1 MPNVAMHRRTSV
13 CPSADGLDLLVG
25 PEAPIWGLAHGLR
38 QCPQARLIPSDADAL
53 EAALDALPTQSVA
66 AVVEGAALGS
76 AVSALLIESLEQF
89 GADDGLED
97 DAPVIRMVNAIL
109 TEAVARGASDVH
121 FEPYE
126 SEAKVRLRIDG
137 VLVDLV
143 SPPRTVY
150 AALISRI
157 KVMAQLDI
165 AERRLPQDGRMTIR
179 LPANNVD
186 LRVST
191 LPTAHGERAV
201 LRLLQKTA
209 GHVRLEGLGM
219 SQAVQEQFEALLA
232 RPNGIVLVTGP
243 TGSGKTTTLYAALSW
258 LSTRRENIMT
268 VEDPVEYEMPG
279 ISQTPVAPKI
289 GLTFASALRAILRQD
304 PDILMIGEIRDIETA
319 QIAVQAALTGHL
331 VLATLHTNDA
341 ASAVT
346 RLLDMGVEP
355 FLLSSTLHGVL
366 GQRLVRQ
373 LCDSCK
379 RGTPGGLFEPAA
391 QGCPQCN
398 ATGYRGRLGVYELM
412 VVTPEIQSAIKQ
424 GEDAPEIRRLAL
436 QAGLVEMAQDAH
448 RWLAAGQTSEQEV
461 ARVVMLGAE

>member
-1 MPNVAMHRRTSV
+1 MPNAAIHRRLSV
-13 CPSADGLDLLVG
+13 CPSQDGQSLLVG
-25 PEAPIWGLAHGLR
+25 PEAPIWGVAYGLWK
-38 QCPQARLIPSDADAL
+38 CPQARLVPAESKAVDAAC
-53 EAALDALPTQSVA
+53 DALPTQSVA
-66 AVVEGAALGS
+66 SVVEGAALGS

-89 GADDGLED
+89 GGDDGLED
-97 DAPVIRMVNAIL
+97 DAPVIRIVNAIL

-126 SEAKVRLRIDG
+126 SKAVVRLRIDG

-150 AALISRI
+150 SALVSRV

-179 LPANNVD
+179 LPSSNVD

-209 GHVRLEGLGM
+209 GHVRIEGLGM
-219 SQAVQEQFEALLA
+219 SHGVQGQFESLLA

-243 TGSGKTTTLYAALSW
+243 TGSGKTTTLYAALSR
-258 LSTRRENIMT
+258 LSTSRENIMT

-279 ISQTPVAPKI
+279 ISQTPVSPKI

-355 FLLSSTLHGVL
+355 FLLSSTLRGVL

-379 RGTPGGLFEPAA
+379 RASEGGRFEPVSE
-391 QGCPQCN
+391 GCSDCN
-398 ATGYRGRLGVYELM
+398 ATGYRGRLGVYEIML
-412 VVTPEIQSAIKQ
+412 VTPEIQAAIKR
-424 GEDAPEIRRLAL
+424 GDDAPEMRRLAC
-436 QAGLVEMAQDAH
+436 QGGLVEMAQDAS
-448 RWLAAGQTSEQEV
+448 RWLVMGRTSEQEV
-461 ARVVMLGAE
+461 ARVVMLDAE

>member
-1 MPNVAMHRRTSV
+1 MPNAAIHRRLSV
-13 CPSADGLDLLVG
+13 CPAQDGQSLLVG
-25 PEAPIWGLAHGLR
+25 PEAPIWGVAYGLWKH
-38 QCPQARLIPSDADAL
+38 PQARLVPAESKAVDAAC
-53 EAALDALPTQSVA
+53 DALPTQSVA
-66 AVVEGAALGS
+66 SVVEGAALGS

-89 GADDGLED
+89 GDDDGLED
-97 DAPVIRMVNAIL
+97 DAPVIRIVSAIL

-126 SEAKVRLRIDG
+126 SRAVVRLRIDG

-150 AALISRI
+150 SALVSRV

-179 LPANNVD
+179 LPSSNVD

-219 SQAVQEQFEALLA
+219 SRGVQGQFESLLA

-243 TGSGKTTTLYAALSW
+243 TGSGKTTTLYAALSR
-258 LSTRRENIMT
+258 LSTSRENIMT

-279 ISQTPVAPKI
+279 ISQTPVSPKI

-355 FLLSSTLHGVL
+355 FLLSSTLRGVL

-379 RGTPGGLFEPAA
+379 QASEGGLFVPVSE
-391 QGCPQCN
+391 GCSDCN

-412 VVTPEIQSAIKQ
+412 LVTPEIQAAIKR
-424 GEDAPEIRRLAL
+424 GDDAPEMRRLAC
-436 QAGLVEMAQDAH
+436 QGGLVEMAQDAS
-448 RWLAAGQTSEQEV
+448 RWLAMGRTSEQEV
-461 ARVVMLGAE
+461 ARVVMLDAE

>member
-1 MPNVAMHRRTSV
+1 MPSAGVHRRMMV
-13 CPSADGLDLLVG
+13 CPAPAEGALLVG
-25 PEAPIWGLAHGLR
+25 PGAPIWAMAYGLQLHPNSKLLLA
-38 QCPQARLIPSDADAL
+38 QA
-53 EAALDALPTQSVA
+53 EAFEVACDALPSQSVA
-66 AVVEGAALGS
+66 SVVEGAALGQG
-76 AVSALLIESLEQF
+76 VSALLMESLEQF
-89 GADDGLED
+89 GGDDGLED

-109 TEAVARGASDVH
+109 SEAVARGASDVH

-126 SEAKVRLRIDG
+126 SKALVRLRIDG
-137 VLVDLV
+137 VLVELV

-165 AERRLPQDGRMTIR
+165 AERRLPQDGRITIR
-179 LPANNVD
+179 LTNDPVD

-201 LRLLQKTA
+201 LRLLQKTE

-219 SQAVQEQFEALLA
+219 SDAVLRSFQDLLA

-243 TGSGKTTTLYAALSW
+243 TGSGKTTTLYAALSR
-258 LSTRRENIMT
+258 LSTNRENIMT

-289 GLTFASALRAILRQD
+289 GLTFASTLRAILRQD

-355 FLLSSTLHGVL
+355 FLLSSTLHGVV

-373 LCDSCK
+373 LCDACK
-379 RGTPGGLFEPAA
+379 RPSARNLFEAA
-391 QGCPQCN
+391 ELGCSECN

-412 VVTPEIQSAIKQ
+412 MVTADIQSAIKR
-424 GEDAPEIRRLAL
+424 GADAPEIRRLAR
-436 QAGLVEMAQDAH
+436 QGGLVEMSEDAS
-448 RWLAAGQTSEQEV
+448 RWLRQGRTSEQEV
-461 ARVVMLGAE
+461 ARVVLLESE

>member
-1 MPNVAMHRRTSV
+1 
-13 CPSADGLDLLVG
+13 
-25 PEAPIWGLAHGLR
+25 
-38 QCPQARLIPSDADAL
+38 
-53 EAALDALPTQSVA
+53 
-66 AVVEGAALGS
+66 
-76 AVSALLIESLEQF
+76 
-89 GADDGLED
+89 
-97 DAPVIRMVNAIL
+97 
-109 TEAVARGASDVH
+109 
-121 FEPYE
+121 
-126 SEAKVRLRIDG
+126 
-137 VLVDLV
+137 
-143 SPPRTVY
+143 
-150 AALISRI
+150 
-157 KVMAQLDI
+157 
-165 AERRLPQDGRMTIR
+165 MTIR

-219 SQAVQEQFEALLA
+219 SELVQSQFQMLLA

-279 ISQTPVAPKI
+279 ISQTPVSPKI

-355 FLLSSTLHGVL
+355 FLLSSTLHGVI

-373 LCDSCK
+373 LCDACK
-379 RGTPGGLFEPAA
+379 RGMSGGLFEPAPE
-391 QGCPQCN
+391 GCSQCN

-412 VVTPEIQSAIKQ
+412 VVTPEIQSAMKQ
-424 GEDAPEIRRLAL
+424 DADAPEIRRLASK
-436 QAGLVEMAQDAH
+436 AGLVEMAQDAT

-461 ARVVMLGAE
+461 ARVVMLGSE

>member
-1 MPNVAMHRRTSV
+1 MPNVAMQRRVSV
-13 CPSADGLDLLVG
+13 CPTQDGKALLVG
-25 PEAPIWGLAHGLR
+25 PQAPIWGLAYSLR
-38 QCPQARLIPSDADAL
+38 QCPTATIAPTDADTL
-53 EAALDALPTQSVA
+53 EAALEAMPTQSVA
-66 AVVEGAALGS
+66 AVVEGVALGS

-89 GADDGLED
+89 GGDDGLED

-109 TEAVARGASDVH
+109 TEAVSRGASDVH

-126 SEAKVRLRIDG
+126 AQAMVRLRIDG

-219 SQAVQEQFEALLA
+219 SELVQSQFQMLLA

-279 ISQTPVAPKI
+279 ISQTPVSPKI

-355 FLLSSTLHGVL
+355 FLLSSTLHGVI

-373 LCDSCK
+373 LCDACK
-379 RGTPGGLFEPAA
+379 RGMSGGLFEPAPE
-391 QGCPQCN
+391 GCSQCN

-412 VVTPEIQSAIKQ
+412 VVTPEIQSAMKQ
-424 GEDAPEIRRLAL
+424 GADAPEIRRLASK
-436 QAGLVEMAQDAH
+436 AGLVEMAQDAT
-448 RWLAAGQTSEQEV
+448 RWLAVGQTSEQEV
-461 ARVVMLGAE
+461 ARVVMLGSE